1 MEAYVGEKI
10 LKGKMSGGGQE
21 ERPPE
26 DTETKT
32 NKKESTDRHRT
43 GR

>member
-1 MEAYVGEKI
+1 MEAYAGEKI
-10 LKGKMSGGGQE
+10 QKRMMSGGGQE
-21 ERPPE
+21 ERPLE
-26 DTETKT
+26 DTETET